1 MKKETF
7 NKLSLE
13 KQVELYNEW
22 LTDSKLEQYELYAND
37 NDGIETLIERNFIML
52 STPDIINELV
62 RSVHY
67 DIYDSL
73 VTFDYE
79 DGFRSLT
86 EEEIKERFENKDF
99 LCWLDGVKGINQVE
113 EFETLLNLTKIGVKH
128 E

>member
-1 MKKETF
+1 MKQETF
-7 NKLSLE
+7 KQLSLD
-13 KQVELYNEW
+13 KKMELYNEW
-22 LTDSKLEQYELYAND
+22 LKDIKMEEYTIYQND
-37 NDGIETLIERNFIML
+37 NDGLETLLERNFAML
-52 STPDIINELV
+52 PTPDIIEIIY
-62 RSVHY
+62 RSTNY

-99 LCWLDGVKGINQVE
+99 LDWLDGAECINQVE
-113 EFETLLNLTKIGVKH
+113 EFKTLLNLSERCVKH